1 MLNFLTS
8 KTFVVANVNMN
19 TSEEIASNLNAVRF
33 KIEENGKTSGR
44 SAQSVSLLAVTKTL
58 SEEKIRPAL
67 EAGHQDFAENRIQE
81 SQLKWPALREEY
93 PDTKLHLIG
102 SLQTNKVKTSL
113 ELFDVIHTL
122 DRPSLAKA
130 LSQEIS
136 KKGVS
141 PECFVQVNTG
151 EEEQKGGVLPAD
163 ADKFIQGC
171 ITDFGLS
178 VVGLMCIPPVGQEPS
193 PHFLFLK
200 NIAERNG
207 LKKLSMGM
215 SSDYELA
222 VRLGA
227 THVRVGTAIF
237 GSRSL

>member
-1 MLNFLTS
+1 
-8 KTFVVANVNMN
+8 MN

-33 KIEENGKTSGR
+33 KIEENGKMSGR

-141 PECFVQVNTG
+141 QGN
-151 EEEQKGGVLPAD
+151 D
-163 ADKFIQGC
+163 AIN
-171 ITDFGLS
+171 L
-178 VVGLMCIPPVGQEPS
+178 
-193 PHFLFLK
+193 
-200 NIAERNG
+200 
-207 LKKLSMGM
+207 
-215 SSDYELA
+215 
-222 VRLGA
+222 
-227 THVRVGTAIF
+227 
-237 GSRSL
+237 

>member
-1 MLNFLTS
+1 
-8 KTFVVANVNMN
+8 MN
-19 TSEEIASNLNAVRF
+19 TPEQIASNLNKVGL
-33 KIEENGKTSGR
+33 KIQENSKTSGR
-44 SAQSVSLLAVTKTL
+44 NPEAVNLLAVTKTQ
-58 SEEKIRPAL
+58 SEETIRSAL
-67 EAGHQDFAENRIQE
+67 DSGHQQFAENRIQE
-81 SQLKWPALREEY
+81 SQLKWPSLREEF
-93 PDTKLHLIG
+93 PETKLHLIG
-102 SLQTNKVKTSL
+102 SLQTNKAKIAL
-113 ELFDVIHTL
+113 DLFDVIHTL
-122 DRPSLAKA
+122 DRTSLAKA
-130 LSQEIS
+130 LSKEIS

-163 ADKFIQGC
+163 ADNFIQEC
-171 ITDFGLS
+171 IRDFGLS
-178 VVGLMCIPPVGQEPS
+178 VVGLMCIPPIGQEPA

-237 GSRSL
+237 GFRSVRTNL